1 MYMKSVH
8 TKESNYI
15 YKAFSFFWCL
25 RFNGRWENSFVKDL
39 KVE

>member
-15 YKAFSFFWCL
+15 YKAFSFF
-25 RFNGRWENSFVKDL
+25 GVFVLTVDGKIVL
-39 KVE
+39 